1 MSELMEDQTGVFE
14 QTDIDNNKTIAGLA
28 YFIFFLPLLVS
39 PQSKFARFHA
49 NQALLLLIVAI
60 AGMIILGLIPVLG
73 WILMPL
79 YGLLI
84 FILFVIGLINGFNGR
99 AKRLPVFG
107 KFDILK

>member
-49 NQALLLLIVAI
+49 NHDNSLTIV
-60 AGMIILGLIPVLG
+60 G
-73 WILMPL
+73 
-79 YGLLI
+79 
-84 FILFVIGLINGFNGR
+84 N
-99 AKRLPVFG
+99 KESE
-107 KFDILK
+107 